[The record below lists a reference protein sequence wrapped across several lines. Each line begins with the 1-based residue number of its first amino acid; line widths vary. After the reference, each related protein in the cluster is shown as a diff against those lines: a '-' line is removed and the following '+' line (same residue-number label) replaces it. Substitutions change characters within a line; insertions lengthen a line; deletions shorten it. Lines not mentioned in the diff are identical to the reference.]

1 MLSAF
6 VNLFHSSICGVEH
19 LQRAGKTVTVFDSF
33 YFCIVTFST
42 VGFGDVLPDV
52 WPSKLLVVIM
62 ICVALVVLP
71 IQVRFN
77 G

>member
-1 MLSAF
+1 M
-6 VNLFHSSICGVEH
+6 
-19 LQRAGKTVTVFDSF
+19 
-33 YFCIVTFST
+33 TFST
-42 VGFGDVLPDV
+42 VGFGDVLADV

-62 ICVALVVLP
+62 IFVALIVLP